1 MKVNSTNKRNIN
13 FNGFWDSK
21 ALKKTL
27 QFAAR
32 NGTLFA
38 GTASLICATTVRP
51 IAILSTP
58 NTDEQNKK
66 VACAKSLT
74 STGIG
79 YLLMLAFTLP
89 LSNAVR
95 NIDKRPEKFLNSETI
110 KTLKDDAKTLKE
122 SKAYSLATQLFK
134 LGLGFILATPK
145 AILTAI
151 GTPLILNKFDTDTNK
166 EKNTQKEVSFK
177 GKNPLEK
184 GISKILNW
192 DKFIQFAKKYKD
204 SNFPM
209 HIVAATD
216 TLTTATFIH
225 KTSKSKKLDKKDKK
239 PLMYNAGIS
248 TTLSI
253 ISSYTIDRLTQKPAQ
268 KFIEKFKKANK
279 NNPNLAEY
287 LEGIKIAKPIL
298 IMGIVYYTIIPI
310 ISTFVSDKIN
320 KIINKS

>member
-21 ALKKTL
+21 VLKKTL

-66 VACAKSLT
+66 VACAKSMT

-79 YLLMLAFTLP
+79 YLLMLAFSLP

-95 NIDKRPEKFLNSETI
+95 NIDKSPKKFLNSETI
-110 KTLKDDAKTLKE
+110 QTLKDDAKTLKE
-122 SKAYSLATQLFK
+122 SKAYSLATQIFK
-134 LGLGFILATPK
+134 LGLGFILAAPK

-151 GTPLILNKFDTDTNK
+151 GTPFILNKFDTDTNK

-184 GISKILNW
+184 TGHAVGGVCPFALPDGVDVYLDESMKRFETIFPACGSSNSAIEMTMDDLEKYSGFEAWVDVCKIL
-192 DKFIQFAKKYKD
+192 
-204 SNFPM
+204 
-209 HIVAATD
+209 
-216 TLTTATFIH
+216 
-225 KTSKSKKLDKKDKK
+225 
-239 PLMYNAGIS
+239 
-248 TTLSI
+248 
-253 ISSYTIDRLTQKPAQ
+253 
-268 KFIEKFKKANK
+268 
-279 NNPNLAEY
+279 
-287 LEGIKIAKPIL
+287 
-298 IMGIVYYTIIPI
+298 
-310 ISTFVSDKIN
+310 
-320 KIINKS
+320 

>member
-1 MKVNSTNKRNIN
+1 MKVNSTNKRNII

-38 GTASLICATTVRP
+38 GTASLVCATTVRP

-79 YLLMLAFTLP
+79 YLLMLAFSLP
-89 LSNAVR
+89 LSRAIR
-95 NIDKRPEKFLNSETI
+95 NIDKNPKKYLKQETI
-110 KTLKDDAKTLKE
+110 NSLKGDSNSLKE

-134 LGLGFILATPK
+134 LGLGFILAAPK
-145 AILTAI
+145 AILTAF
-151 GTPLILNKFDTDTNK
+151 GTPLLLNQLDTKTNSLETK
-166 EKNTQKEVSFK
+166 SEGLTFK
-177 GKNPLEK
+177 GKNPLEN
-184 GISKILNW
+184 GISKILNKN
-192 DKFIQFAKKYKD
+192 KFIEFAKKYKD
-204 SNFPM
+204 TNFPM
-209 HIVAATD
+209 HIIAATD

-225 KTSKSKKLDKKDKK
+225 QTAKNKKLNENDKR

-248 TTLSI
+248 TLLSI
-253 ISSYTIDRLTQKPAQ
+253 ISSYTIDKLTEKPAQ
-268 KFIEKFKKANK
+268 KFIEKFKKINK
-279 NNPNLAEY
+279 NDPKLAEY
-287 LEGIKIAKPIL
+287 VEGIKIAKPIL

-310 ISTFVSDKIN
+310 ISTFISDKID
-320 KIINKS
+320 KIKK